1 MSVSVDAASFQHYI
15 LVPELPQAS
24 YIVVCHFLVAAV
36 RTYLELSGVFVFH
49 VLPIG
54 YCACAHACVLSL
66 FSRVWD
72 MLWLAP
78 IIFGKFI
85 NSQYDDFG
93 EVRCTVT
100 HCEFAF

>member
-1 MSVSVDAASFQHYI
+1 MQQASFQHYI
-15 LVPELPQAS
+15 LVPELSQAS
-24 YIVVCHFLVAAV
+24 YIVVCHFLVAAE

-49 VLPIG
+49 VLPMG

-78 IIFGKFI
+78 IILVNLLIASMMTLVKCG
-85 NSQYDDFG
+85 
-93 EVRCTVT
+93 VL
-100 HCEFAF
+100 